1 MALTI
6 NPLACPQNHNCPITR
21 VCPVGAISQDGY
33 GLPVI
38 DEAQCIEC
46 GKCLKYCPM
55 QAVQN
60 KQ

>member
-6 NPLACPQNHNCPITR
+6 NALACPQNHTCPMLR

-38 DEAQCIEC
+38 DET
-46 GKCLKYCPM
+46 KCLVCMKCTKFCPM
-55 QAVQN
+55 RAVEN
-60 KQ
+60 SN